1 MKKVIAISLCCIAS
15 QTYALEKGVFIGGNI
30 GRSDIELDRNFQDER
45 DSHNAAA
52 IGLSAGYMFEN
63 NIVTQINATGSE
75 NISILGAIDRHNLQ
89 HADLSFGY
97 QFSWER
103 LRITPAIGIAK
114 WELNSEEGQF
124 LNPGPEVKAKLSGE
138 DPLIG
143 LSVGITF
150 GRIFQM
156 NVTRKSVNAGF
167 GHYHQSQVDFLFHI
181 GDF

>member
-1 MKKVIAISLCCIAS
+1 MKKLIAISLCCVAS

-30 GRSDIELDRNFQDER
+30 GRSDIELDRNFQDQR

-52 IGLSAGYMFEN
+52 IGLSAGYVFDN
-63 NIVTQINATGSE
+63 KLLTQINATGAE
-75 NISILGAIDRHNLQ
+75 NFSLFGAGDQHNLQ
-89 HADLSFGY
+89 HADLTLGY

-103 LRITPAIGIAK
+103 LRVTPVVGIAK

-138 DPLIG
+138 APLIG

-150 GRIFQM
+150 GRVFQM

>member
-1 MKKVIAISLCCIAS
+1 MKKVIAISLCCVAS

-30 GRSDIELDRNFQDER
+30 GRSDIELDRNFQDDR

-52 IGLSAGYMFEN
+52 IGLSAGFMFEN

-75 NISILGAIDRHNLQ
+75 NLSILGATDRHNLQ
-89 HADLSFGY
+89 HADLSLGY

-103 LRITPAIGIAK
+103 LRITPVIGIAK

-143 LSVGITF
+143 LSIGITF

-181 GDF
+181 TDF